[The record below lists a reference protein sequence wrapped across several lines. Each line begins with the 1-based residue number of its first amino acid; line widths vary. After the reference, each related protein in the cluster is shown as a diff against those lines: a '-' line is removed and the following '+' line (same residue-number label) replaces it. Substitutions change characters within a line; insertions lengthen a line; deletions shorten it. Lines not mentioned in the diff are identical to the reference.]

1 MSGIDVTI
9 ELPEDE
15 TPGEL
20 IKGYFTLMRAFGWDL
35 YVTCHFALK
44 EELGSQWFAARIS
57 ELKHS
62 DPKNWRPTHRFDPQ
76 DPGVVLRDYVH
87 EQDSPYLGVL
97 GSEFQR
103 IAAARKILATR
114 NTWFH
119 FGEDPTAAQ
128 LVEAAK
134 VVRAFVQ
141 SSGMHISKRIDVL
154 VERLEQL
161 RTGRYPADAVPSVA
175 PTPAPEGQSRAIA
188 VPDDMPRPSIGGT
201 WVGPIPEL
209 RYRITRAGDV
219 VHPESMESV
228 RSRVTGDFA
237 EKARAWTA
245 VEPRGRALWI
255 DDDGAVGGYIGAVPR
270 LLGYLG
276 PDPEL
281 DIARGFFTPHFY
293 SVDRGEIV
301 DLDSG
306 QHLRPAFA
314 GQLPAGTTLRVTT
327 YGDVVAL
334 GDADGIERVATVSPR
349 EWFSGHLGLK
359 GLSE

>member
-57 ELKHS
+57 ELKDS
-62 DPKNWRPTHRFDPQ
+62 DPQNWRPTHRFEPQ
-76 DPGVVLRDYVH
+76 DPGVILRDYVH

-97 GSEFQR
+97 GAEFQKT
-103 IAAARKILATR
+103 AAARKILATR

-119 FGEDPTAAQ
+119 FGQDPTTAQ

-134 VVRAFVQ
+134 VVRYFVH
-141 SSGMHISKRIDVL
+141 SSGMHISTRIDAL

-161 RTGRYPADAVPSVA
+161 RTGRHPGAAE
-175 PTPAPEGQSRAIA
+175 PTGASIPAPEPEPGPGSQALE
-188 VPDDMPRPSIGGT
+188 VPHDMPRPSIGGT
-201 WVGPIPEL
+201 WIGPIPEL

-228 RSRVTGDFA
+228 RSRVTGDFS
-237 EKARAWTA
+237 EKVRAWTA

-255 DDDGAVGGYIGAVPR
+255 DDDGSVGGYIGPTPR

-276 PDPEL
+276 ADPEV
-281 DIARGFFTPHFY
+281 DVARGFFTAHY
-293 SVDRGEIV
+293 YCVEGDDVV

-306 QHLRPAFA
+306 QRRETPFA
-314 GQLPAGTTLRVTT
+314 KQLEDGATLRVTT
-327 YGDVVAL
+327 YGDVLAV
-334 GDADGIERVATVSPR
+334 GDADGVERVATVAVSN
-349 EWFSGHLGLK
+349 WFPGHLG
-359 GLSE
+359 